1 MEVNVRDICLLL
13 ILMSRIFVSLVNDN
27 DKDIYTPLI
36 GHVRDV

>member
-13 ILMSRIFVSLVNDN
+13 ILMSRIFVSLVNNN
-27 DKDIYTPLI
+27 DKDISMPLI